1 MAEKAHYHL
10 EQTLPS
16 LQLYSQRGLFDANEL
31 ALITKQRTTH
41 EYAIA
46 KRIQQKIDYVDAIEY
61 EVKLGMLVEER
72 IKRLKL
78 KDGGGVAKAQGKT
91 ECTSHAHKRERE
103 KLI

>member
-16 LQLYSQRGLFDANEL
+16 LQLYSQRGIFDANEL

-78 KDGGGVAKAQGKT
+78 KDGGGVVKAQGKT
-91 ECTSHAHKRERE
+91 APHAHKREEE